1 MSQCSMKEGC
11 KTSCEESKMTHLQN
25 ENSGPVFPQEL
36 SSNGSQEYR
45 SPKKPRKNSQLAK
58 QEEPTNQESVASG
71 FLRIPRRLLKNLL
84 NVSASESRHRFARTL
99 KESLGAFGFNLV
111 GVAAGAIIASFSG
124 LFKLAPWVILVYPS
138 VVSARGVIG
147 GLFCGRLSTALH
159 LGTMQPGF
167 LGNTKSFYL
176 LFRAI
181 VVLTLEA
188 SLGMSLF
195 ALLFGS
201 AFLGV
206 ASSDFVS
213 ILMVTVATMALAL
226 IVVSPLTIA
235 VSVAA
240 FKRGL
245 DPDIILYPI
254 ESTVSDFFIT
264 LIYVFVVSMFLQFG
278 MAGKATVTLI
288 ALVLVVLSAYCL
300 LRSMKETEFLRTVKE
315 SFLTLVFVAFIV
327 NVTGS
332 TLGKISEIVGES
344 REIYT
349 VYPALIDTMGDVGAV
364 VGSTAT
370 TKLALGALQ
379 PSFSSIRNHAT
390 EICGAW
396 FASSIMYFIYA
407 FLSLIIQGQL
417 SQHSL
422 FMFAARV
429 LTTNVIAGAVI
440 VMISYMVAVLTYR
453 KGLDP
458 DNFVIPIESSLA
470 DSITTISL
478 FLVLSLF
485 R

>member
-1 MSQCSMKEGC
+1 
-11 KTSCEESKMTHLQN
+11 MTHLQN
-25 ENSGPVFPQEL
+25 HSDAPVLPQEL
-36 SSNGSQEYR
+36 SSNINQEKQ
-45 SPKKPRKNSQLAK
+45 SPDKSEKNSQLTK
-58 QEEPTNQESVASG
+58 QEGPTNHESTSYAQ
-71 FLRIPRRLLKNLL
+71 LKTPRRLLNKLL
-84 NVSASESRHRFARTL
+84 NTSSSESRRRFAGTL

-111 GVAAGAIIASFSG
+111 GIAAGAIIAYFSG

-159 LGTMQPGF
+159 LGTMRPSF
-167 LGNTKSFYL
+167 SRNTKSFYL

-188 SLGMSLF
+188 SIGMSLF
-195 ALLFGS
+195 AMLFGS

-206 ASSDFVS
+206 SSSEFLS

-226 IVVSPLTIA
+226 LVVSPLTIT
-235 VSVAA
+235 VSVFA

-245 DPDIILYPI
+245 DPDIILYPV

-278 MAGKATVTLI
+278 IIGKTMVSLTVLI
-288 ALVLVVLSAYCL
+288 LVVISAYCL
-300 LRSMKETEFLRTVKE
+300 VRSIRETEFLKTVKE

-332 TLGKISEIVGES
+332 TLGKISEVVGER
-344 REIYT
+344 REVYT
-349 VYPALIDTMGDVGAV
+349 VYPAMIDTMGDVGAV

-379 PSFSSIRNHAT
+379 PSFSSIKNHAT
-390 EICGAW
+390 EILGAW
-396 FASSIMYFIYA
+396 LASSIMYSIYA
-407 FLSLIIQGQL
+407 FLSLTIQGQL
-417 SQHSL
+417 SPSGL
-422 FMFAARV
+422 IMFAGRV
-429 LTTNVIAGAVI
+429 LATNAIAGAIIVI
-440 VMISYMVAVLTYR
+440 VSYMVAILTYR

-470 DSITTISL
+470 DSITTMSL

-485 R
+485 I

>member
-1 MSQCSMKEGC
+1 MTNSQN
-11 KTSCEESKMTHLQN
+11 QN
-25 ENSGPVFPQEL
+25 DGLMFQREL
-36 SSNGSQEYR
+36 SSNDNQGNHSR
-45 SPKKPRKNSQLAK
+45 DKLRKNSQLIK
-58 QEEPTNQESVASG
+58 QEGPTNQESVTTA
-71 FLRIPRRLLKNLL
+71 FLKTPRRFFKNLM
-84 NVSASESRHRFARTL
+84 NISASESRQRFTRTL

-111 GVAAGAIIASFSG
+111 GIAAGAIIASYSG
-124 LFKLAPWVILVYPS
+124 LFKLAPWIILVYPS

-159 LGTMQPGF
+159 LGTMQPSF

-195 ALLFGS
+195 AMLFGS

-206 ASSDFVS
+206 ASSDFAS
-213 ILMVTVATMALAL
+213 ILIVTVATMALAL
-226 IVVSPLTIA
+226 LVVSPLTIA

-245 DPDIILYPI
+245 DPDIILYPV

-278 MAGKATVTLI
+278 MAGKTMISLI
-288 ALVLVVLSAYCL
+288 VLVLVVISAYCL
-300 LRSMKETEFLRTVKE
+300 LRSIRETEFLKTVKE

-332 TLGKISEIVGES
+332 TLGKISEVVGER

-349 VYPALIDTMGDVGAV
+349 VYPAMIDTMGDVGAV

-379 PSFSSIRNHAT
+379 PSFSSIKNHTT
-390 EICGAW
+390 EIFGAW
-396 FASSIMYFIYA
+396 LASSIMYSLYA
-407 FLSLIIQGQL
+407 FLSLAIQAQL
-417 SQHSL
+417 SL
-422 FMFAARV
+422 YNLVMFAARV
-429 LTTNVIAGAVI
+429 LTTNAIAGAIIVI
-440 VMISYMVAVLTYR
+440 VSYMVAVLTYR

-470 DSITTISL
+470 DSITTMSL

-485 R
+485 G

>member
-1 MSQCSMKEGC
+1 MS
-11 KTSCEESKMTHLQN
+11 L
-25 ENSGPVFPQEL
+25 QEL
-36 SSNGSQEYR
+36 SSNNYQEDR
-45 SPKKPRKNSQLAK
+45 SPEKLGKNSPLTK
-58 QEEPTNQESVASG
+58 QEGATNQESITSA
-71 FLRIPRRLLKNLL
+71 LPKTRRRLFRKLL
-84 NVSASESRHRFARTL
+84 NAPASDSRHRFERTL

-111 GVAAGAIIASFSG
+111 GIAAGAIIAYFSG

-159 LGTMQPGF
+159 LGTMQPSF

-188 SLGMSLF
+188 SIGMSLF
-195 ALLFGS
+195 AMLFGS
-201 AFLGV
+201 TFLGV
-206 ASSDFVS
+206 ASSEFLS

-226 IVVSPLTIA
+226 LVVSPLTVTVA
-235 VSVAA
+235 VAA

-245 DPDIILYPI
+245 DPDIILYPV

-278 MAGKATVTLI
+278 VVGKTMVSLI
-288 ALVLVVLSAYCL
+288 VLVLVVISAYCL
-300 LRSMKETEFLRTVKE
+300 LRSIQETEFRKTVKE
-315 SFLTLVFVAFIV
+315 SFLTLIFVAFIV

-332 TLGKISEIVGES
+332 TLGKISEIVGER

-349 VYPALIDTMGDVGAV
+349 VYPAMIDTMGDVGAV

-379 PSFSSIRNHAT
+379 PSLSSIRNHAT
-390 EICGAW
+390 EIIGAW
-396 FASSIMYFIYA
+396 LASSIMYSIYA
-407 FLSLIIQGQL
+407 FLSLTIQGQL
-417 SQHSL
+417 SQSAL
-422 FMFAARV
+422 LMFAAR
-429 LTTNVIAGAVI
+429 LLATNALAGAVI
-440 VMISYMVAVLTYR
+440 VIISYMVAVLTYR

-470 DSITTISL
+470 DSITTMSL

-485 R
+485 G

>member
-1 MSQCSMKEGC
+1 
-11 KTSCEESKMTHLQN
+11 MTRLQN
-25 ENSGPVFPQEL
+25 ENRGLMFKREL
-36 SSNGSQEYR
+36 SSNDYQENR
-45 SPKKPRKNSQLAK
+45 SPRKLEKNSPLIK
-58 QEEPTNQESVASG
+58 QENPTNHESITTA
-71 FLRIPRRLLKNLL
+71 LLKTPRQFFKNLL
-84 NVSASESRHRFARTL
+84 STSASESRRKFAGTL

-111 GVAAGAIIASFSG
+111 GIVAGAIIASFSG

-159 LGTMQPGF
+159 LGTMQPSF

-188 SLGMSLF
+188 SVGMSLF
-195 ALLFGS
+195 AMLFGS

-226 IVVSPLTIA
+226 LVVSPLTIA

-245 DPDIILYPI
+245 DPDIILYPV

-264 LIYVFVVSMFLQFG
+264 LIYIFVVSMFLQFG
-278 MAGKATVTLI
+278 MVGKTLVSSI
-288 ALVLVVLSAYCL
+288 VLVLVVISAYSL
-300 LRSMKETEFLRTVKE
+300 LRSIRETEFLKTVKE

-332 TLGKISEIVGES
+332 TLGKISEVVGER
-344 REIYT
+344 REVYT
-349 VYPALIDTMGDVGAV
+349 VYPAMIDTMGDVGAV

-379 PSFSSIRNHAT
+379 PSFSSIKNHAT
-390 EICGAW
+390 EIFAAW
-396 FASSIMYFIYA
+396 LASSIMYSVYA
-407 FLSLIIQGQL
+407 FLSLAIQGQL
-417 SQHSL
+417 TLYSL
-422 FMFAARV
+422 LNFAARV
-429 LTTNVIAGAVI
+429 LATNAIAGTIIVI
-440 VMISYMVAVLTYR
+440 VSYMVAVLTYR
-453 KGLDP
+453 RGLDP

-470 DSITTISL
+470 DSVTTMSL

-485 R
+485 G